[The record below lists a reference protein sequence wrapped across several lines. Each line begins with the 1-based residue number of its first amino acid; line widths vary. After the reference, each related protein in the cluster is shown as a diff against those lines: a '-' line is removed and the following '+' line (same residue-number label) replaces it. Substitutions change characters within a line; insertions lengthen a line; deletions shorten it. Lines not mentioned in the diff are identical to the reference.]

1 MDHRTPPPITANH
14 QPSEAP
20 ELPSAVTPSDIL
32 LARDVLG
39 LGMSRRAL
47 YEALRTGRLIRLRP
61 GAGIDADLWRRLSPR
76 ERCIADHLIFALTR
90 PAALSRP
97 PVFSHDSA
105 LLLHGLSLVA
115 LPSRLHVAGSPRPH
129 HHAPDVTTH
138 EDPYAQAGAH
148 VDRYGVDTVAP
159 PVALVQSLLS
169 LPFADG
175 LVLADQALD
184 RGLSRE
190 LGYELLA
197 RGGSR
202 HRARAQA
209 VLDAAD
215 AASESVL
222 ESQTRAELVRYGVP
236 RPVLQLPV
244 RTGRGWRRLDMAWE
258 EERVALEVDGRAKYF
273 DFGPTDAA
281 IYQERKREVEL
292 MERGWL
298 ILRTDAARVLHQP
311 GTTARMVARTLAQRR
326 GRRRRD

>member
-1 MDHRTPPPITANH
+1 M
-14 QPSEAP
+14 
-20 ELPSAVTPSDIL
+20 TPSDIL
-32 LARDVLG
+32 LARDLLG
-39 LGMSRRAL
+39 LGMSRRAF

-61 GAGIDADLWRRLSPR
+61 GAGIDADLWQRLSPR
-76 ERCIADHLIFALTR
+76 ERRITDHLTFALTR

-129 HHAPDVTTH
+129 HHAADVTTH
-138 EDPYAQAGAH
+138 EDPHAQARVH
-148 VDRYGVDTVAP
+148 LDRYGVDTVAP
-159 PVALVQSLLS
+159 PVALVQSLLI

-190 LGYELLA
+190 HGCELLA

-222 ESQTRAELVRYGVP
+222 ESQARAELIRHGVP

-244 RTGRGWRRLDMAWE
+244 RTERGWRRLDMAWE
-258 EERVALEVDGRAKYF
+258 DELVALEVDGRTKYF
-273 DFGPTDAA
+273 DYEPTDVA
-281 IYQERKREVEL
+281 ISQERKREVEL

-311 GTTARMVARTLAQRR
+311 GATARLVARSLAQRR
-326 GRRRRD
+326 GLRRRD